1 MLTPILFCDCDGKT
15 IVCVMQYNIVQLL
28 ALATVDS
35 TIVMNDLHIL
45 IIF

>member
-1 MLTPILFCDCDGKT
+1 MLTLILFCDCDGKT
-15 IVCVMQYNIVQLL
+15 IGCVMQYNIVQVL

-35 TIVMNDLHIL
+35 TIVMNDPHI